1 MINTIV
7 TPFSIN
13 VNRVLCTDITAT
25 QRGVAV
31 EFVVS
36 GVSHDSQAL
45 TYTVDLLSS
54 SGNVIHHA
62 DINITPETPDPASTL
77 IVFSLPLTPGTY
89 TLRATANGQEAF
101 ATFVAPDCS
110 TS

>member
-1 MINTIV
+1 MIFDFIK
-7 TPFSIN
+7 IY
-13 VNRVLCTDITAT
+13 
-25 QRGVAV
+25 QRGVSV

-45 TYTVDLLSS
+45 TYTVDLLSP

-62 DINITPETPDPASTL
+62 DINITPEAPDPASTL

-110 TS
+110 LADAPL